1 MFTLMLAMFVFGL
14 PIAISPGPG
23 NIFFIANA
31 IRFGFWH
38 VFPANMGYHC
48 AMFIL
53 TLIMGLGFGAVLNN
67 APNIII
73 ILRILGGAYILWLAY
88 KIMTS
93 GTDISVEST
102 KSACPTFWDGFIL
115 LVLNPKGYAV
125 MLLYHSQFASQNSY
139 GVIGFAIIV
148 ATMFT
153 LTNFSVFM
161 PYSALAGRIGQFIA
175 TAERVLWMNRIL
187 GGLLALVALW
197 IMFF

>member
-1 MFTLMLAMFVFGL
+1 MFTLMLSMFLFGL

-31 IRFGFWH
+31 LRFGFWR
-38 VFPANMGYHC
+38 VFPANMGYHL

-53 TLIMGLGFGAVLNN
+53 TLIVGLGLGAVLNN
-67 APNIII
+67 YPNVLIS
-73 ILRILGGAYILWLAY
+73 LRVLGGAYILWLAY
-88 KIMTS
+88 KIATG
-93 GTDISVEST
+93 GTDISVD
-102 KSACPTFWDGFIL
+102 KAASACPTFWDGFIL

-139 GVIGFAIIV
+139 GVVGFAIIV

-153 LTNFSVFM
+153 FTNFSVFM
-161 PYSALAGRIGQFIA
+161 PYSALAGRIGSFIA
-175 TAERVLWMNRIL
+175 TPERVQWMNRIL
-187 GGLLALVALW
+187 GGLLALVAFW